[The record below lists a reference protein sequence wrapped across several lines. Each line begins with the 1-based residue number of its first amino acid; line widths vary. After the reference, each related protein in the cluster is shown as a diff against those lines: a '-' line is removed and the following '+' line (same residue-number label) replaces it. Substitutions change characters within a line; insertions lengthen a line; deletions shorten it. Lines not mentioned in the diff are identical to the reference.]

1 MLGLCSL
8 QCSHS
13 CTPKPAGTPKERVGT
28 GMGTPTLSSGAREWV
43 HPNSLAEVEGGGC
56 HGPPT
61 HLPVHIGVLE
71 GPPGM
76 WDCIPNL
83 FHRDSHS
90 PIALATPGMVTQ
102 RILQGDVSACALPM
116 LGVPSRGDERAV
128 GA

>member
-1 MLGLCSL
+1 ML
-8 QCSHS
+8 
-13 CTPKPAGTPKERVGT
+13 TPVLTFLHPQTCRDPEGEGRDWPGDTNAEQ
-28 GMGTPTLSSGAREWV
+28 WV
-43 HPNSLAEVEGGGC
+43 HPNSLPGVEVGGC

-61 HLPVHIGVLE
+61 HLPVHIGALE

-83 FHRDSHS
+83 FHPDSHS

-102 RILQGDVSACALPM
+102 RLLQGDGSACALPM